1 MKFFANN
8 FSIYTSALII
18 PLLILM
24 NSFTEHARESK
35 VAEECVTKCSIEL
48 PACENCSQIQQCLH
62 DKKSAI
68 CKQVCMQL
76 QAHEHQETK
85 FDPEESC
92 FQKIRFGLEP
102 EITIKNIYWSAATYV
117 PLCQNLGFGIMSST
131 VIGGLMGNILTLIGQ
146 LFWLHFLLLS
156 IFFSSEKNQ

>member
-1 MKFFANN
+1 M
-8 FSIYTSALII
+8 
-18 PLLILM
+18 PLLVLM
-24 NSFTEHARESK
+24 NSFAEQASESK
-35 VAEECVTKCSIEL
+35 VVEECVTKCSTEL

-102 EITIKNIYWSAATYV
+102 EITIKRHLLKCCY
-117 PLCQNLGFGIMSST
+117 LCTSLSKSWFWDT
-131 VIGGLMGNILTLIGQ
+131 VLNCDWWIDG
-146 LFWLHFLLLS
+146 
-156 IFFSSEKNQ
+156 